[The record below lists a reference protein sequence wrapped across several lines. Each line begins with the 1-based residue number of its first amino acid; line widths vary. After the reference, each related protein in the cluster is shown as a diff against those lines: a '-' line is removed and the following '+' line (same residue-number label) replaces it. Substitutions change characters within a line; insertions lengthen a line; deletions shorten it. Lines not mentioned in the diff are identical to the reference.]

1 MIKCLK
7 IKRVRTRYSVFMMC
21 VTFLWLFEANYQY
34 FMSVAASAEDVTASP
49 VRLIPY
55 HSLLSSMFQP
65 VSRRQ
70 GVFSSAL
77 NNIFPSRRH
86 RKPISKYARPPPRFE
101 KGLRRFRHQRPS
113 PYRKRYPTRSFNK
126 YKRHYGKNRHPS
138 RKPQNSF
145 VPGGIVID
153 VQPRKPTK
161 IQMQYFIAL

>member
-1 MIKCLK
+1 MKC
-7 IKRVRTRYSVFMMC
+7 IRPHYSVLITC
-21 VTFLWLFEANYQY
+21 VTFLWLFESNPH
-34 FMSVAASAEDVTASP
+34 FLMPVAVSAEDVTASH

-86 RKPISKYARPPPRFE
+86 RRPVSRYRRPPSRFQN
-101 KGLRRFRHQRPS
+101 GLRRFKYQRPN
-113 PYRKRYPTRSFNK
+113 PYRNRYPTRSFNK
-126 YKRHYGKNRHPS
+126 YKKNYGKNRHPS

-145 VPGGIVID
+145 LPGGIVID
-153 VQPRKPTK
+153 VQPRNHPK
-161 IQMQYFIAL
+161 IQIQI

>member
-1 MIKCLK
+1 MIECLK
-7 IKRVRTRYSVFMMC
+7 MKCIRPRYFVFITC
-21 VTFLWLFEANYQY
+21 VTFLWLFESNSHYL
-34 FMSVAASAEDVTASP
+34 MPVGVSAEDVTASP

-77 NNIFPSRRH
+77 NNIFPSRRY
-86 RKPISKYARPPPRFE
+86 RRPVSRYRRPPPRFQN
-101 KGLRRFRHQRPS
+101 GLRRYKYQRNN
-113 PYRKRYPTRSFNK
+113 PYRNRYPTRSFNK
-126 YKRHYGKNRHPS
+126 YKKNYGKNRHPS

-153 VQPRKPTK
+153 VQPRNYTK
-161 IQMQYFIAL
+161 IQI